1 MLWPVGTAPGL
12 RNGRFYLTAHDEKAP
27 CAQWPWPQ
35 TGHRRRQ
42 PARGGLVG
50 GVNPG
55 CASGLGG
62 GRPRGRARGP
72 ALRVNFCAFSHAKTS
87 SVTRATHC
95 DGENRGDVDRL
106 RRSRFRTVVLSACA
120 EGTDAPPGCGT
131 MRKMASRG
139 YQRLPRRI
147 LCKQTATSRVPQVM
161 YPYFDAW
168 TVGWC
173 YSRLRSKPLIA
184 PRRAEPPSFR
194 REALHPL

>member
-1 MLWPVGTAPGL
+1 MPYKRILGL
-12 RNGRFYLTAHDEKAP
+12 KTPPHCTHYPLGLTQLALAGRYSVCLRSGCFYLTARDERTS

-35 TGHRRRQ
+35 TGHRRRL

-72 ALRVNFCAFSHAKTS
+72 ALRVNVCAFSHAKTG
-87 SVTRATHC
+87 SVTRATPCGAEH
-95 DGENRGDVDRL
+95 RGDVSIL

-139 YQRLPRRI
+139 CQLLQRRI
-147 LCKQTATSRVPQVM
+147 LCKQTATLRVPKVM
-161 YPYFDAW
+161 
-168 TVGWC
+168 
-173 YSRLRSKPLIA
+173 
-184 PRRAEPPSFR
+184 
-194 REALHPL
+194 